1 LKFYIPYLG
10 SLIFNKILKVYKRYS
25 DTSSNT
31 LSSRNWMFPFN
42 GRRVAGPSARVSLIL
57 QVQLQQQADTTR
69 QRNVRACKAY
79 TGLNAGRF
87 I

>member
-1 LKFYIPYLG
+1 
-10 SLIFNKILKVYKRYS
+10 
-25 DTSSNT
+25 
-31 LSSRNWMFPFN
+31 MFPFN

-57 QVQLQQQADTTR
+57 QVQLQQQAGTTR
-69 QRNVRACKAY
+69 QRNLRACKAY